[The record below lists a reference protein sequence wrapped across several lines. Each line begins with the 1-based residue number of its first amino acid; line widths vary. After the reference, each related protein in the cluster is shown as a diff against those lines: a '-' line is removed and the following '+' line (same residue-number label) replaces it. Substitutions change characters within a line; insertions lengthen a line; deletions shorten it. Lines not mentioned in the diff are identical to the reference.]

1 MYHRDRN
8 SFKILKFFI
17 YLNDVDRDCGPF
29 SYIEKS
35 HINWPFLSNK
45 QYRWKDENIFNL
57 MPKANTF
64 YATGNLGDLIIA
76 DTTGFHKGNN
86 FNKGFRTMLTV
97 MYCIHTNDDKGSKY
111 LNIRNLN
118 EYSFKLDNE
127 QKNCL
132 KYCNYLKT

>member
-1 MYHRDRN
+1 
-8 SFKILKFFI
+8 
-17 YLNDVDRDCGPF
+17 
-29 SYIEKS
+29 
-35 HINWPFLSNK
+35 
-45 QYRWKDENIFNL
+45 
-57 MPKANTF
+57 
-64 YATGNLGDLIIA
+64 
-76 DTTGFHKGNN
+76 
-86 FNKGFRTMLTV
+86 MLTV